1 MKIEEKKENFEHKST
16 RKIAGSGGGNLCFYK
31 YKITSY
37 KYSVFFQFKVNVSRK
52 VVELLIELC
61 YKKEGWV

>member
-16 RKIAGSGGGNLCFYK
+16 RKIAGSGGGNLCCYK

-52 VVELLIELC
+52 VELLIELC
-61 YKKEGWV
+61 YKKEG